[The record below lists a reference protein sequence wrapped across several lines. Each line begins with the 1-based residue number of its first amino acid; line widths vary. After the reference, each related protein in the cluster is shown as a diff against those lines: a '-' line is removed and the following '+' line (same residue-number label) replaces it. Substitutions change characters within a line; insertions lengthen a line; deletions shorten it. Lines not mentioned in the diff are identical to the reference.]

1 MVKAGDYRQAS
12 GQSGIGGRGSTWRS
26 LFGWHRHRRG
36 AVRSRRCL
44 MRLCWKPVSRRLSLT
59 WSFCSRDIHLPPI
72 WRAGGEGCF
81 IICFASLDVFR
92 HQAKGN
98 NQAYVVFES
107 NKHNISCYCILMWFF
122 IDPCRK
128 TLVFLA
134 LQTRARRLEVSCLLG
149 LWFVKTSQLEADRP
163 PRPARKPPSCP
174 DFPVHRVFTLLR
186 GGSKKSQ
193 SLHTCKSLTQR
204 GVCTFKMT
212 TTEQHF
218 FSGLQKGGSQ
228 SVALLRLP
236 RSCQCEGCQQAL
248 LSTRPQ
254 TIYRIK
260 MVPSAFNTSA
270 WACCSCCKC
279 VWAFPASTVT
289 SAPPCVSCSSW
300 K

>member
-1 MVKAGDYRQAS
+1 MTHLQLEEQTPKDISRPPSTPTSHYDQRMVKAGDYRQAS

-149 LWFVKTSQLEADRP
+149 LWFVNLSA
-163 PRPARKPPSCP
+163 
-174 DFPVHRVFTLLR
+174 R
-186 GGSKKSQ
+186 GGSSSSSCSQ
-193 SLHTCKSLTQR
+193 T
-204 GVCTFKMT
+204 
-212 TTEQHF
+212 
-218 FSGLQKGGSQ
+218 
-228 SVALLRLP
+228 SV
-236 RSCQCEGCQQAL
+236 
-248 LSTRPQ
+248 LSR
-254 TIYRIK
+254 
-260 MVPSAFNTSA
+260 F
-270 WACCSCCKC
+270 
-279 VWAFPASTVT
+279 
-289 SAPPCVSCSSW
+289 SCSSCFHSFTRRQQQQEESVFTHMQITDA
-300 K
+300 KRSLHI

>member
-1 MVKAGDYRQAS
+1 
-12 GQSGIGGRGSTWRS
+12 
-26 LFGWHRHRRG
+26 
-36 AVRSRRCL
+36 

-186 GGSKKSQ
+186 GGSSKKSQ

-218 FSGLQKGGSQ
+218 FFW
-228 SVALLRLP
+228 VAER
-236 RSCQCEGCQQAL
+236 RKSKC
-248 LSTRPQ
+248 
-254 TIYRIK
+254 
-260 MVPSAFNTSA
+260 SAA
-270 WACCSCCKC
+270 
-279 VWAFPASTVT
+279 PASQELSVWRM
-289 SAPPCVSCSSW
+289 SAGPPLHTTTNNLQNKNGSFSF
-300 K
+300 

>member
-1 MVKAGDYRQAS
+1 
-12 GQSGIGGRGSTWRS
+12 
-26 LFGWHRHRRG
+26 
-36 AVRSRRCL
+36 
-44 MRLCWKPVSRRLSLT
+44 
-59 WSFCSRDIHLPPI
+59 
-72 WRAGGEGCF
+72 
-81 IICFASLDVFR
+81 
-92 HQAKGN
+92 
-98 NQAYVVFES
+98 
-107 NKHNISCYCILMWFF
+107 MWFF

-149 LWFVKTSQLEADRP
+149 LWFVNLSA
-163 PRPARKPPSCP
+163 
-174 DFPVHRVFTLLR
+174 R
-186 GGSKKSQ
+186 GGSSSSSCSQ
-193 SLHTCKSLTQR
+193 TSVLSWFSCSSCFHSFTRRQQQEESVFTHMQISDAKRSLHILKWRRLNNI
-204 GVCTFKMT
+204 
-212 TTEQHF
+212 F

-236 RSCQCEGCQQAL
+236 GSCQCEGCQQAL

>member
-1 MVKAGDYRQAS
+1 MILYWSLQENSCFSCAADESAAAG
-12 GQSGIGGRGSTWRS
+12 GFLPTRS
-26 LFGWHRHRRG
+26 LIRKPLS
-36 AVRSRRCL
+36 SRRIVL
-44 MRLCWKPVSRRLSLT
+44 LVLLANLRLVPIFLFIVFSLFYEAAARRVSLYTHANHWRKEESAHLKWRRL
-59 WSFCSRDIHLPPI
+59 
-72 WRAGGEGCF
+72 
-81 IICFASLDVFR
+81 
-92 HQAKGN
+92 N
-98 NQAYVVFES
+98 N
-107 NKHNISCYCILMWFF
+107 I
-122 IDPCRK
+122 
-128 TLVFLA
+128 
-134 LQTRARRLEVSCLLG
+134 
-149 LWFVKTSQLEADRP
+149 
-163 PRPARKPPSCP
+163 
-174 DFPVHRVFTLLR
+174 
-186 GGSKKSQ
+186 
-193 SLHTCKSLTQR
+193 
-204 GVCTFKMT
+204 
-212 TTEQHF
+212 F